1 LVQGREPRRNWV
13 SYYGDITER
22 QVQNG
27 ARVIFE
33 NYTYLAKSDN
43 KLSPKGEELADT
55 AEFFEM
61 SREKF
66 IALRHWMQEISK
78 TSRERLAQEKTLV
91 YRLNESR
98 DRVLAAQYVTT
109 GEAAEIGRAVPG
121 DLLGLDDSYGGLLV
135 SGRYIFVSDATV
147 QEGLKKYK
155 ADALLKG
162 LITERLTA

>member
-1 LVQGREPRRNWV
+1 MVQVTEPRMSWV

-33 NYTYLAKSDN
+33 NYTYLAGHND
-43 KLSPKGEELADT
+43 KLSPKGEELAET

-78 TSRERLAQEKTLV
+78 TNRERLAQEKTLV
-91 YRLNESR
+91 YTLNESR
-98 DRVLAAQYVTT
+98 DRVLAAQYVST

-121 DLLGLDDSYGGLLV
+121 DLLSLDDSYGGLLV
-135 SGRYIFVSDATV
+135 SGRHVFVSDLTV
-147 QEGLKKYK
+147 QEGLKKYS
-155 ADALLKG
+155 
-162 LITERLTA
+162 LIRF